1 MSRVMPSCRSASAV
15 NLRNLV
21 SKRSVRIAWRSYPHE
36 TDLTR

>member
-1 MSRVMPSCRSASAV
+1 V

-36 TDLTR
+36 KDLTR